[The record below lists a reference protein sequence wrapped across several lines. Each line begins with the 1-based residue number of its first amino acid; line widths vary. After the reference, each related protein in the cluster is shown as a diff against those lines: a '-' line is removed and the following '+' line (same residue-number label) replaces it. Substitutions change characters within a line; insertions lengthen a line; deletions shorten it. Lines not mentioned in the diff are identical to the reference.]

1 MGSCTALA
9 LLDCPPYSH
18 SSLVKRFT
26 VGLGAR
32 VLLALGAAFAASS
45 CASGDRD
52 EQELGRV
59 RAPISGGQPDNA
71 DSSVFLLVS
80 QRGSAGFALCSA
92 SLIAPNLL
100 LTARHCVSDVTDE
113 RVTCGQTQV
122 SVPLPANTLFA
133 ANAPSINAV
142 NMPYR
147 ASAVSVPSEGSDICG
162 YDVALITLTTN
173 VPASAATPIVPR
185 IDREVTRGE
194 LYSAIGYGQDSAGDA
209 GVAGL
214 RRARAGLAVSCVP
227 GKCGQGVESSEF
239 VGEVG
244 ICSGDSGGPALDA
257 AGKLVGV
264 VSRSG
269 SDCAHP
275 VYASATSWKNWITAI
290 AAQAAA
296 AGNYPA
302 PFWVKS
308 GLSEPSGGVLGVAG
322 ASSNPSAAGASGAL
336 PGTPGT
342 QGARCAGSEQCAAA
356 FACYSPTSSP
366 TDASCAAI
374 CSKQS
379 DCATGTECVSAVG
392 VCVNKP
398 SEAPDSSSCA
408 VHAAGARG
416 SAPPAAFVFLAIAL
430 ISEARRRRRASL
442 SKRAY

>member
-1 MGSCTALA
+1 MPYCAALA
-9 LLDCPPYSH
+9 LFDCPPYSH
-18 SSLVKRFT
+18 SSLVTRFT

-32 VLLALGAAFAASS
+32 VLLALGAAFAALS
-45 CASGDRD
+45 CASGDRN
-52 EQELGRV
+52 EQELGLV
-59 RAPISGGQPDNA
+59 RAPISGGQPDSA
-71 DSSVFLLVS
+71 DSNVFLLVS
-80 QRGSAGFALCSA
+80 QRGSVGVALCSA

-113 RVTCGQTQV
+113 RVTCGKTQV

-133 ANAPSINAV
+133 GNAPSINAV

-185 IDREVTRGE
+185 IDREVTHGE

-275 VYASATSWKNWITAI
+275 VYASAASWKNWITSI

-302 PFWVKS
+302 PFWVTS
-308 GLSEPSGGVLGVAG
+308 GLSEPGGGLGAAG
-322 ASSNPSAAGASGAL
+322 AGSIPSAAGASGAL
-336 PGTPGT
+336 PGT
-342 QGARCAGSEQCAAA
+342 QGARCAGPEQCAAA

-366 TDASCAAI
+366 TDASCSAF

-379 DCATGTECVSAVG
+379 DCAAQTECASAVG
-392 VCVNKP
+392 VCVSKP
-398 SEAPDSSSCA
+398 SQGPDTSSCA
-408 VHAAGARG
+408 VRAAGARER
-416 SAPPAAFVFLAIAL
+416 APLTAFLLLATVL
-430 ISEARRRRRASL
+430 ISEARRRRRASS
-442 SKRAY
+442 SKRAC